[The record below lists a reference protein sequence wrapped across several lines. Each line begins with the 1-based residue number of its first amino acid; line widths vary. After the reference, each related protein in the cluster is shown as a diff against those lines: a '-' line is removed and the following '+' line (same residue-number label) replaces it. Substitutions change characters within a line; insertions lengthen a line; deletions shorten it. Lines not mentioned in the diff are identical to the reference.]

1 MPAARAAA
9 FVDSGAWIA
18 FFRARDGHHREAEA
32 LFRRAIDEKTPLLTT
47 NLVLAEVHRF
57 VLHRAGIRPA
67 ALALDRIVTSR
78 HVTVRF
84 AESNHDE
91 EARRW
96 IARFADQRLTY
107 TDAVSFAVMK
117 EAGIH
122 RALTFDR
129 DFAVAGFETW
139 G

>member
-1 MPAARAAA
+1 MAVARAAA
-9 FVDSGAWIA
+9 FVDSSAWIA

-32 LFRRAIDEKTPLLTT
+32 MFRQAIDEKIALLTT

-57 VLHRAGIRPA
+57 VLHRTGIRPA
-67 ALALDRIVTSR
+67 ALALDRITTSR

-84 AESNHDE
+84 AEAKHDR
-91 EARRW
+91 EARGW

-107 TDAVSFAVMK
+107 TDAVSFAVMTD
-117 EAGIH
+117 AGIR

-129 DFAVAGFETW
+129 DFAVAGFESW
-139 G
+139 H